1 MPKEI
6 KRILVR
12 TAGAIFVVLGIFGMA
27 LPFLQGI
34 LFLAIGLILL
44 SVASPRARAWIAS
57 RTIRYPKFHTLVQKT
72 GKWITGIIG
81 TVDDGPAAPD
91 SGSGQK

>member
-6 KRILVR
+6 KKVLVR
-12 TAGAIFVVLGIFGMA
+12 TAGAIFVVLGILGLA

-44 SVASPRARAWIAS
+44 SVASS
-57 RTIRYPKFHTLVQKT
+57 RTRKWIESHTARLPKFHALVQKT
-72 GKWITGIIG
+72 EKWITNNIG
-81 TVDDGPAAPD
+81 TVDGDENQSDFDPG
-91 SGSGQK
+91 K

>member
-12 TAGAIFVVLGIFGMA
+12 TAGIILVALGIFGLA

-44 SVASPRARAWIAS
+44 SITSSRTRTWIAS
-57 RTIRYPKFHTLVQKT
+57 HTRRYPKFHSLVQKT
-72 GKWITGIIG
+72 ENWITNIIG
-81 TVDDGPAAPD
+81 IVDTVDKNKNHSDGI
-91 SGSGQK
+91 

>member
-6 KRILVR
+6 KRTLVR
-12 TAGAIFVVLGIFGMA
+12 TAGAVFVVLGILGLA

-44 SVASPRARAWIAS
+44 SIASSRTRAWIAS
-57 RTIRYPKFHTLVQKT
+57 HTIRYPKFHALVQKAE
-72 GKWITGIIG
+72 KWITDIIG
-81 TVDDGPAAPD
+81 TVDEAETMSD
-91 SGSGQK
+91 SNPKN